1 MLQCQVL
8 AVGAAD
14 PRTPP
19 VVRVSTLNVA
29 LRLFLL
35 SMDYPAA
42 FVTLRTFYALGLRPD
57 VRSYRFVITIL
68 FAHIRRSLR
77 YTDEAPWSHTSWAAN
92 FLGINGS
99 SSAQAVG
106 VQPGEEGEVDRKD
119 IPPAIAHALL
129 EFAIGGKTEY
139 RTPTVPAILGEEEDG
154 ETPEKAGWDVE
165 PLERLVAKAI
175 LASLVPRRGVSRD
188 QADRA
193 LREKMA
199 PYFLEMVPEK
209 LSMGRRLRR
218 SGY

>member
-8 AVGAAD
+8 AVEAAD
-14 PRTPP
+14 PRAPP

-29 LRLFLL
+29 LRLFML

-77 YTDEAPWSHTSWAAN
+77 DADEAPWSRTDWAAN
-92 FLGINGS
+92 FLGSSSSS

-106 VQPGEEGEVDRKD
+106 VQPGEEEEDKKV

-129 EFAIGGKTEY
+129 EFAIGGNTEY
-139 RTPTVPAILGEEEDG
+139 RTPTIPAILGEEEAL
-154 ETPEKAGWDVE
+154 EKEVGWDVE

-175 LASLVPRRGVSRD
+175 LASLVPRVGVSRD

-199 PYFLEMVPEK
+199 PYFFEMVPEK
-209 LSMGRRLRR
+209 LSIGRRLRR
-218 SGY
+218 PRY